1 MNDIRLTI
9 SLKTFESVTVGSKNV
24 LSLFTSTLVIDA
36 TGPSQKFSRL
46 NQVLKLAILNAHKIV
61 EVVFGNSS
69 RIVKAAKLAAKK
81 EKLKESQKKYVTHI
95 LATMISDARGIV
107 EVGL

>member
-9 SLKTFESVTVGSKNV
+9 SLKTFESVTAGSKNV

-46 NQVLKLAILNAHKIV
+46 NQVLKLAILNAHNIV

-69 RIVKAAKLAAKK
+69 KIVKVAKLAVKK
-81 EKLKESQKKYVTHI
+81 EKLKYSQKKYVTHI